1 MNDKAEKV
9 YAQAFFELCQ
19 EQAQGQEKDILA
31 ELYALDEIFSN
42 NPDLAKLM
50 DAPTVPVEE
59 KIALLREMISTGGIC
74 ELCGNL
80 LCVITE
86 KGRFGCFGGIVRN
99 FRALCSEFY
108 KIAEI
113 TVTSSEPLTDA
124 LREKIKAKMSE
135 ITGKTVSIKEKTDP
149 SIIGGVIIDYG
160 STRYDGSVKTRLN
173 ALKKELGSVIA

>member
-19 EQAQGQEKDILA
+19 EQAQGRERDMLK
-31 ELYALDEIFSN
+31 ELETLDGIFSA

-50 DAPTVPVEE
+50 DSPTVPAEE
-59 KIALLREMISTGGIC
+59 KIGMLREMISAGGIC

-80 LCVITE
+80 LCVIAE
-86 KGRFGCFGGIVRN
+86 KSRFGCFGGIVKN
-99 FRALCSEFY
+99 FRELTNEFY

-113 TVTSSEPLTDA
+113 TVTSSAPLSDE
-124 LREKIKAKMSE
+124 LKEKIRTKMSE
-135 ITGKTVSIKEKTDP
+135 ITGKNVSIKEKTDP

-160 STRYDGSVKTRLN
+160 STRYDGSVKSRLG